1 MRGMTVE
8 RIANSREYQSLV
20 ADYRS
25 MCLWSMPDCS
35 HPSSLR
41 QIDCVL
47 RSIENYGDLAAYKRA
62 GRIRQWLSPHSS
74 PKSCV

>member
-1 MRGMTVE
+1 MCDMNLEAIV
-8 RIANSREYQSLV
+8 NSTEYQSLV
-20 ADYRS
+20 SDYQS

-35 HPSSLR
+35 HPTSLT
-41 QIDCVL
+41 QLGYVL

-62 GRIRQWLSPHSS
+62 GRIRQWLSPLSS